1 MKVGEAIKKG
11 FVIGKQNMGL
21 VILLFGINVMMSL
34 VGFLLGLGPTATV
47 RPLEEINFLPV
58 IAFVLLA
65 MGIGIFVQGGVLGV
79 VRDFVKWKEHVKLSK
94 FFISYAR
101 KFFFRLLGLGFLM
114 MGIVVGLLV
123 ITGGISALITLIAGA
138 TIGNIIAT
146 IFLLLGVVAIIM
158 AMFFLFPA
166 YFILVVEETGV
177 IPAAKSSISFVKKF
191 FGKTLGLLVLW
202 LLIYVGISLVVG
214 LIAWLIGNV
223 GNLVIQRIVGAIL
236 NGAIGSFMMV
246 CITGSWISFYLDLS
260 GGNQETTTVI
270 PE

>member
-11 FVIGKQNMGL
+11 FVIGKQNVGL
-21 VILLFGINVMMSL
+21 VILLFGVNVMMSL
-34 VGFLLGLGPTATV
+34 VGFLFGLGPTATA

-58 IAFVLLA
+58 IVFVLLA
-65 MGIGIFVQGGVLGV
+65 LGVGIFVQGGVLGV
-79 VRDFVKWKEHVKLSK
+79 VRDFVKWKEKVKLSK

-114 MGIVVGLLV
+114 MGIVLVLLV

-138 TIGNIIAT
+138 TIGNILAT

-158 AMFFLFPA
+158 AMLFLFPA
-166 YFILVVEETGV
+166 YFILVVEETKI
-177 IPAAKSSISFVKKF
+177 IPAVKRSISFVKKF
-191 FGKTLGLLVLW
+191 FGKTLGLLGLW

-214 LIAWLIGNV
+214 LIALLLGNV
-223 GNLVIQRIVGAIL
+223 GDLVIQRIGGAIL

-246 CITGSWISFYLDLS
+246 CITGSWISFYLALS
-260 GGNQETTTVI
+260 KDAKGTTTI
-270 PE
+270 ISE